1 MHTGLHGKIVLI
13 TGAASGIG
21 LATARAFAAE
31 GARLALIDI
40 SGGGLRDM
48 VGELRAN
55 GVTVHATIADLSTRE
70 GVETGME
77 AALSAYEHRIDVLI
91 NNVGVCVVRAYDDV
105 SDADWTHT
113 WQLNFRSYERACR
126 KVLPFMRAQRSGSI
140 VNNASDLARHPEANF
155 PDYAASKTS
164 VLALTKILAQSE
176 GPRGIRVNAVAPG
189 PIRTPLW
196 TRPGG
201 LADNLAVQHGL
212 PREEAVSHELGLRRL
227 PLGRLGTP
235 EEVANV
241 IVFLASDLASF
252 VTGSV
257 YGVDGGSTASL
268 CE

>member
-1 MHTGLHGKIVLI
+1 MHTGLYGKIVLI

-31 GARLALIDI
+31 GAQLALIDI
-40 SGGGLRDM
+40 DEGGLHGLA
-48 VGELRAN
+48 GELRAG
-55 GVTVHATIADLSTRE
+55 GVTVHAIIADLSTRE
-70 GVETGME
+70 GVETGVE
-77 AALSAYEHRIDVLI
+77 AALSAYDHRIDVLI
-91 NNVGVCVVRAYDDV
+91 NNVGVCIVRTYNDV

-126 KVLPFMRAQRSGSI
+126 KVVPFMRSQGNGSI

-164 VLALTKILAQSE
+164 VLALTKILAHSE
-176 GPRGIRVNAVAPG
+176 GPSGIRVNAVAPG

-212 PREEAVSHELGLRRL
+212 PPEEAVSHELGLRRL

-257 YGVDGGSTASL
+257 YGVDGGSTTSL